1 MSLEETAP
9 DSSDAPS
16 GAELIERAVGI
27 LMEHEIRSAEE
38 AFGILEERAGR
49 LGMRLEDTAED
60 VVDAAD
66 QRRSDLHLP
75 EGFADRLLGRAQGD

>member
-1 MSLEETAP
+1 MNSKETAWG
-9 DSSDAPS
+9 SDEAPS

-27 LMEHEIRSAEE
+27 LMEHEFRSAEE
-38 AFGILEERAGR
+38 AIEALEDRAEE
-49 LGMRLEDTAED
+49 LGMCLEDTAGD